1 MLRTD
6 DRAEAIA
13 NIALEMQNAIGLL
26 KDHYNLQRRGEI
38 ALKGKGKMLIYWF
51 LGKKRVE

>member
-1 MLRTD
+1 MLRND

-26 KDHYNLQRRGEI
+26 KDHYNLQRRREI
-38 ALKGKGKMLIYWF
+38 ALKDKGKMLIYWF